1 MTDPVPLSVLCG
13 LILGLGLWILVGLMP
28 RLSRPNLAA
37 RVGPYV
43 ADVSANARDLL
54 ERATADP
61 LPVFGAMLEPVVT
74 RVRRF
79 TNALIGAGE
88 VTSVRLRQAGTTMSV
103 DEFRSRQLLWAA
115 GGSACAIAAGFAIE
129 TLQPVPLAAPV
140 AFVILAAV
148 AGFVARDHLLQRAA
162 RNRVQRMTGE
172 LPTILECLTLSLS
185 AGEGI
190 LDALRRIG
198 RISRGELAE
207 ELAAVPR
214 DVSSGVPLAD
224 SFEQLSGDLQIV
236 PLTRA
241 IEQITGAMERG
252 TPLAEV
258 LRAQAQDAR
267 ESAKRQLLELSGKKE
282 IAMLVP
288 LVFLILPVTIAIAI
302 FPGLF
307 VLQLG
312 FG

>member
-129 TLQPVPLAAPV
+129 TLQTVPLAAPV

-172 LPTILECLTLSLS
+172 LPTILEFLTLSLS

>member
-140 AFVILAAV
+140 AFVILAAA

-172 LPTILECLTLSLS
+172 LPTILEFLTLSLS